1 MQCYVYR
8 GDKKEDHYLFLA
20 QEFDQENLPSNFPV
34 AILGLMGELSFVVEF
49 DLDAERK
56 FSYLRS
62 ILVDSKDDQ
71 ENEVVIKFSNPEIN
85 VAKSVKFTI
94 PDNYTPRSF

>member
-56 FSYLRS
+56 LPQADARHVLADIEANGYYLQMPK
-62 ILVDSKDDQ
+62 KDMAALED
-71 ENEVVIKFSNPEIN
+71 EFFN
-85 VAKSVKFTI
+85 
-94 PDNYTPRSF
+94 